1 MAVVMPHGVL
11 FRGGAEG
18 HIRQYLIEDR
28 NYLDAV
34 IGLPANIFY
43 GTSIPTCIL
52 VLKKDRASHAE
63 RSRNILFI
71 DASQHFEKVKT
82 QNYLREEDI
91 TKIIDTYTAYSS
103 PLKRGVAE
111 VDKYSHVAPLTE
123 VAEND
128 YNLNIPRYVDTFE
141 EEEPVDLAAVSK
153 ELREVAER
161 SRSTDATIADFC
173 NQLGIDTPF

>member
-1 MAVVMPHGVL
+1 MSKARWPVCLPHGVL

-18 HIRQYLIEDR
+18 HIRKYLIEDK

-52 VLKKDRASHAE
+52 VLKKQRVASD
-63 RSRNILFI
+63 NILFV

-82 QNYLREEDI
+82 QNMLREEDI
-91 TKIIDTYTAYSS
+91 TKLVETFRER
-103 PLKRGVAE
+103 KAE
-111 VDKYSHVAPLTE
+111 DKYSHVALLDE
-123 VAEND
+123 VKEND

-141 EEEPVDLAAVSK
+141 EEEPVDLTAVAN
-153 ELREVAER
+153 ELK
-161 SRSTDATIADFC
+161 SLDKDMISTDATIADYC
-173 NQLGIDTPF
+173 KQLGIEAPF